1 MMTGNKSY
9 LNIFIVF
16 ILLIGL
22 NIAGTLFYKRF
33 DLTHD
38 RRYTLSD
45 ETKRLINEIE
55 KPLSIKVYLQGSF
68 PAEFKR
74 LQLETNQ
81 LLKEFNEMNELIQFR
96 FVDPLSSSRELVKKG
111 LQPSRLTVQEDGKVS
126 EEVIFPWA
134 VITYGQNEEN
144 VPLLVSAVAPS
155 QEQQLQN
162 SIENLEYE
170 FANAIHKISRE
181 KSKTIAVLKGNGQP
195 DDVYLYSFLK
205 KLGEYYKLGE
215 FTMDSVSENPL
226 KTLEQLAAYDLSI
239 IVKPS
244 KRFEENEKLVLDQ
257 YIAQG
262 GKTLWLLDNVYAE
275 MDSLMASG
283 TSLAFNRD
291 LNLTDMLFS
300 YGVRINYNV
309 TKDLY
314 SSSIRLAAGNTG
326 NQVQY
331 QNFPWLY
338 FPLVF
343 PDNSNSITKNLDPIL
358 LKFPSSIDTLNNGI
372 KKTLL
377 LQSSP
382 LSKVIGTPTNISLNE
397 VAIPVDKETFKD
409 AQTNF
414 AVLLEGSFTSAYAN
428 RVLPFKLENYKS
440 KGVPNE
446 MIIVSDGD
454 IAVNEVLRNEP
465 LPLNQDK
472 WTSQNFGNE
481 DFLLNSTHYLLD
493 DSGLLKLRAKSLQI
507 QFLDKEKAFSER
519 NYWQLLNIALPLSV
533 LFLFGFLFNWNRKRK
548 YS

>member
-1 MMTGNKSY
+1 MTGNKSY